1 MAMLDDP
8 PSIWAC
14 LRTFGDDTA
23 LRIIGFFVSEVR
35 LLVFA
40 ELRMLPDDESAR
52 RP

>member
-23 LRIIGFFVSEVR
+23 LRIIGFVVEVR
-35 LLVFA
+35 LLVST
-40 ELRMLPDDESAR
+40 ELRMLSDDESAR